1 MNPILKNTLFE
12 MMSKDPKKRL
22 ELGEAKRRISL
33 QRYITSESKSAATS
47 SRVRRP

>member
-12 MMSKDPKKRL
+12 MMSKDVEKRL
-22 ELGEAKRRISL
+22 DLLEAKRRLSL
-33 QRYITSESKSAATS
+33 QRYITSEGKPVAAS